1 MTVNRSPRE
10 RPRMSSTARRS
21 RSARRGGVQR
31 SLTEEQIVSTALE
44 TSREVGLEGLTMTLL
59 AKKLGVGVMTLY
71 SYFRGR
77 DELLDAMAHRA
88 ATELYDQ
95 HEDLEGAAWDAE
107 LRAHYHSIRESLKRH
122 PSLADLLFFRGQ
134 VMPSGSTDFD
144 SMAEHARRH
153 VTSMV
158 AAGVRADLAVRAFI
172 GLSLFTVASALRRDD
187 YTDAASPYR
196 GLVEQ
201 LTHSLS
207 SSLPTEFVGDA
218 RFGSD
223 EQFDTMLDL
232 TINGIRAAIEASPR
246 SKRPST
252 PRGRAQPDRQHT

>member
-1 MTVNRSPRE
+1 VP
-10 RPRMSSTARRS
+10 
-21 RSARRGGVQR
+21 R
-31 SLTEEQIVSTALE
+31 SLTEDQIVSTALE
-44 TSREVGLEGLTMTLL
+44 ASREVGLEGLTMTLL

-88 ATELYDQ
+88 ATELYDR
-95 HEDLEGAAWDAE
+95 HEDLEGADWDAE
-107 LRAHYHSIRESLKRH
+107 LRAHYHSIRDSLKRH
-122 PSLADLLFFRGQ
+122 PPLADLLFFRGQ
-134 VMPSGSTDFD
+134 VMPSGATDFD
-144 SMAEHARRH
+144 SMTEHVRRH
-153 VTSMV
+153 VNSMV
-158 AAGVRADLAVRAFI
+158 AAGVGPDLAVRAFI

-232 TINGIRAAIEASPR
+232 TIRGIRSTIETPPHSEGR
-246 SKRPST
+246 ST
-252 PRGRAQPDRQHT
+252 TTGRAQPDR